1 MGVKSN
7 SGGSFSL
14 LLVKLKKL
22 TMNSHLLRNYIL
34 LDLTFNRFLD
44 KQSNVCLQT
53 WERVILGT
61 NIVKILQEMIIL
73 KRRRVEDFEDSI

>member
-44 KQSNVCLQT
+44 KQSNVSLQT

-73 KRRRVEDFEDSI
+73 KRRGVEDFEDSI